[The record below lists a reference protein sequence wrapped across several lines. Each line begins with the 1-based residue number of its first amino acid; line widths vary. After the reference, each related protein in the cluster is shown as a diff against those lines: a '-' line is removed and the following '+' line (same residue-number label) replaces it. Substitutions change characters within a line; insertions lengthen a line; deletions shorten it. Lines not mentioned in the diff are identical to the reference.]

1 MPIRIFHL
9 GFKVYGTP
17 VLMCTSRL
25 DVNKRWF
32 VQRETPDYHADSVT
46 VCKYLKTRDVK
57 A

>member
-32 VQRETPDYHADSVT
+32 VQRETPDYHADAVT